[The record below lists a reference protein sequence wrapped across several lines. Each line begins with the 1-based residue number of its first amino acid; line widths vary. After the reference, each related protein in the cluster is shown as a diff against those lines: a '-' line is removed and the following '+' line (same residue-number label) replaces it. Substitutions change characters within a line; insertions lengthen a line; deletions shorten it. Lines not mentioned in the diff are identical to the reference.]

1 MSRIWLYVV
10 LLSVLPVIGS
20 LFPSYYPFLDSL
32 ADIRIPLCIVSVV
45 LCLPLFF
52 SRKRLVAFGITALL
66 VGLIFFSYATG
77 GVKIADVDRSKP
89 TFRLLQSNLR
99 YDNATP
105 SKLLALIQQY
115 HPDIITVQE
124 ASPQWLSFFHENGLT
139 TITCAPP
146 NDPIGAVG
154 IIFSKEFNERFTPEN
169 MASPQCYSVRSSRGF
184 LLRVSLADNN
194 YPGNKINVFSTHI
207 AWPWPYGQ
215 NLMMDEIENLPAAVK
230 SQLLASAHT
239 TLVAGDFNSVTWS
252 HTVKRMET
260 LTHTHHLGQI
270 GPTWLSFKLP
280 NFLRPYLGLP
290 IDQVLVS
297 DNVKIVQAK
306 RLESIGS
313 DHLPVLVDFQL
324 DN

>member
-1 MSRIWLYVV
+1 MSRIWLFIV
-10 LLSVLPVIGS
+10 LSSVLSVIGG

-32 ADIRIPLCIVSVV
+32 ADIRIPLCIVSVI

-52 SRKRLVAFGITALL
+52 SRKRLVAFGIIALSI
-66 VGLIFFSYATG
+66 GLIFFSYTTS
-77 GVKIADVDRSKP
+77 GVKIANADRSKP

-105 SKLLALIQQY
+105 SKLLPLIQRY

-124 ASPQWLSFFHENGLT
+124 VSPQWLSFFHENGLT
-139 TITCAPP
+139 AITCARP

-154 IIFSKEFNERFTPEN
+154 VLFSTEFTTRFIPEN
-169 MASPQCYSVRSSRGF
+169 TNSPQCYSVYSSRGF

-194 YPGNKINVFSTHI
+194 YPDNKINVFSTHI

-215 NLMMDEIENLPAAVK
+215 NLMIDEIENLPAMAK
-230 SQLLASAHT
+230 SQLFANTHT

-260 LTHTHHLGQI
+260 LTHTHHIGQI

-280 NFLRPYLGLP
+280 DSLRPYLGLP

-297 DNVKIVQAK
+297 DNVKVVQTK